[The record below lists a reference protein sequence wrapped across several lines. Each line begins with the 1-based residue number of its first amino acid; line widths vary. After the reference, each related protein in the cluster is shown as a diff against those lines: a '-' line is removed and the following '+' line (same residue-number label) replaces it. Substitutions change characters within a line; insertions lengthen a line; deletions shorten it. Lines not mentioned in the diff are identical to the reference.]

1 MGDILIKGGTVL
13 DGTGEPRY
21 EADILVRDS
30 QIEEIGKGLST
41 TGETIDASGL
51 FVTPGI
57 IDPHTHLDGQL
68 MWEPRG
74 SSSSWHGVTTVLMGN
89 CGYTL
94 APVKEADRDYIIHMF
109 GQVEE
114 IAPKIFQENLPWD
127 WVTTA
132 EYLDSMDKGLGV
144 NAVTMVG
151 HSTLRYYVM
160 GQDALDRAATE
171 SEITEMRQVLHDS
184 VEAGAFGLTTSRA
197 PSHFGWRGEPVP
209 SRQATPE
216 ELYALADELKALNA
230 TAMGLIPQGLFA
242 GMSPEDKDLIFN
254 LAKRSGTTIQL
265 NGVSNSDAWEF
276 MAESRKKGAEIYG
289 VMGSQP
295 FYKIFSINSGTTT
308 FNSMD
313 TWFDIMGKTPEE
325 RRARFGEAS
334 IRQQLRD
341 EVDAEAGMDARNM
354 RRPRIVWDQFTVH
367 KAATRENEG
376 LNGKSIPQLSKKLGK
391 HKADVLLDLA
401 LSEGGET
408 MFEMRFVP
416 EDKWL
421 ADESKGPLLNHPHVS
436 PMNSD
441 AGAHIASECKSGEA
455 SYFLKKWVL
464 ENEAMDLE
472 HGIKKVTG
480 DHARWIGLKDRGEL
494 KVGKKADIAVFDIEK
509 LETHP
514 KEPVQ
519 DLPGGSTRW
528 VQNADGVEHVLVN
541 GKRTIKHGRET
552 GELPAVVLRSNWYR

>member
-1 MGDILIKGGTVL
+1 MSEILIKGGTVV

-21 EADILVRDS
+21 EADVLVRDS
-30 QIEEIGKGLST
+30 EIVEIGSGLST
-41 TGETIDASGL
+41 AGETVDASGL
-51 FVTPGI
+51 VVTPGI

-68 MWEPRG
+68 LWEPRG
-74 SSSSWHGVTTVLMGN
+74 TSSSWHGVTTVLMGN

-94 APVKEADRDYIIHMF
+94 APIKPEDREYIIQMF

-132 EYLDSMDKGLGV
+132 EYLESMDKGLGV

-160 GQDALDRAATE
+160 GEAALERVATE
-171 SEITEMRQVLHDS
+171 DEIAEMRRVLRAG

-197 PSHFGWRGEPVP
+197 PSHFGARGEPVP
-209 SRQATPE
+209 SRQAAPE
-216 ELYALADELKALNA
+216 ELYGLADELKSLNA

-242 GMSPEDKDLIFN
+242 GMSKEDKELIFN
-254 LAKRSGTTIQL
+254 LAIRSGTTIQL
-265 NGVSNSDAWEF
+265 NGVSNSDAWDF
-276 MAESRKKGAEIYG
+276 MADSRTKGAEIYG
-289 VMGSQP
+289 VVASQP

-313 TWFDIMGKTPEE
+313 TWFEIMGKTPEE
-325 RRARFGEAS
+325 RRARFADAS
-334 IRQQLRD
+334 IRQRLRD
-341 EVDAEAGMDARNM
+341 EIDAEPTMDARHM
-354 RRPRIVWDQFTVH
+354 RRPRIVWEYFTVH
-367 KAATRENEG
+367 KAATESNRG
-376 LNGKSIPQLSKKLGK
+376 LNGKTIPQLAAETGK

-401 LSEGGET
+401 LAEDGET
-408 MFEMRFVP
+408 MFEMRFMP

-421 ADESKGPLLNHPHVS
+421 ADESRAPLLNHAHVS

-455 SYFLKKWVL
+455 SYFLKKWVV
-464 ENEAMDLE
+464 ENGVMDLE
-472 HGIKKVTG
+472 HGVKKVTA
-480 DHARWIGLKDRGEL
+480 DHARWIGLTDRGVL
-494 KVGKKADIAVFDIEK
+494 KPGMKADIAVFDIDK
-509 LETHP
+509 LETHY
-514 KEPVQ
+514 KEPKN
-519 DLPGGSTRW
+519 DLPGGDTRW

-541 GKRTIKHGRET
+541 GRLTIEGGQET
-552 GELPAVVLRSNWYR
+552 GDLPAVVLRSGWYR